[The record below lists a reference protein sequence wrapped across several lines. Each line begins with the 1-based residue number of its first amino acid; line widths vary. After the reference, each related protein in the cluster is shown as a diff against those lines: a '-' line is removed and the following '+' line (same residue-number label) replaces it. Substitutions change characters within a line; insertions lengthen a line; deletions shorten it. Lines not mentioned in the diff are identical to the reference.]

1 MIDRSNG
8 VDKGVGRRAGLVS
21 QYIRGWRGWGA
32 GCLLYIKSP
41 RVITK
46 INRTVKKQFTQ
57 KWRKEPKTRCHR
69 GQNTDGRTMAGS

>member
-8 VDKGVGRRAGLVS
+8 VDKGVGKRAGLVS

-46 INRTVKKQFTQ
+46 INRTGKKQFA
-57 KWRKEPKTRCHR
+57 KVAP
-69 GQNTDGRTMAGS
+69 

>member
-8 VDKGVGRRAGLVS
+8 VDRGVGRRAGLVS

-46 INRTVKKQFTQ
+46 INRTVKNSS
-57 KWRKEPKTRCHR
+57 PKCGAMSPKPVATEGEMR
-69 GQNTDGRTMAGS
+69 MAES

>member
-8 VDKGVGRRAGLVS
+8 VDKGVARRAGLVS

-46 INRTVKKQFTQ
+46 INRTGKKTV
-57 KWRKEPKTRCHR
+57 RKSGATSLKPVRRQRTKHR
-69 GQNTDGRTMAGS
+69 WQ